1 MFATHQQLR
10 FSSPVSTSVTT
21 TTLRQKKS
29 PLTRT
34 ISRGGVVHAVAM
46 GTFFSLRFQF
56 FFIYPDVVIHH
67 RLSG

>member
-1 MFATHQQLR
+1 
-10 FSSPVSTSVTT
+10 
-21 TTLRQKKS
+21 
-29 PLTRT
+29 
-34 ISRGGVVHAVAM
+34 M